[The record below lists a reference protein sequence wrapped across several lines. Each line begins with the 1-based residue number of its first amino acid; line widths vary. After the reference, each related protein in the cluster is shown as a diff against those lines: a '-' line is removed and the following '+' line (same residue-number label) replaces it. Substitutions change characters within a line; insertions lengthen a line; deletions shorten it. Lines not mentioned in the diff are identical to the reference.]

1 MKMEPMEC
9 SDGVVNAGT
18 TTSAADYS
26 PDFYSPDFDSPMPP
40 IMEDVDSRGTSYGR
54 PPLKS
59 KAWAHFTRAKDGDP
73 NSPKASC
80 NYCGRSYKCHSK
92 KQGTSSMLHHLTI
105 CKHYRA
111 RQSRLA
117 ASKSKLICEL
127 KKDGDSTTASLAIDK
142 CVEKKI
148 RAAIARMIIVD
159 GLPFRF
165 VEGQGFRDFMR
176 TIDSKFPIP
185 SCFTVMRDCVKLY
198 LLEKEKLRNLFTTS
212 GQRVCLTTSM
222 WTSTQN
228 LNYICIT
235 GHFIGNDWK
244 LNRRIMNFC
253 KVPNYE
259 GVTIGRVIE
268 SCLLDF
274 GIDNIF
280 TITVDSTTS
289 NDTAID
295 YIRRRTKYKVGTILD
310 NEFIHMRCCAH
321 SLNLIMTEGV
331 KDVNES
337 IVKVRNAVAYVKST
351 PSRFD
356 KFKSCVE
363 MQKIQSKGLCLDVP
377 NRWNSTSMM
386 LDVAEKCQSA
396 FELLQESDGQFVHHL
411 SGDERGR
418 PGLGPP
424 DCNDWDNVRVTVKF
438 LKIFYDVALRISGS
452 LHANSHLYFHEL
464 SVVHQHL
471 QALCESSDNLLQSM
485 AERFKANFEKYWVDF
500 EKVNLMLF
508 VAAVLDPRYKLDALE
523 FWFTEVVG
531 IEQATELVA
540 KLRRVIDRLYDQYT
554 KFGGDICG
562 VELSGAEPQSSSI
575 SINSSKQ
582 GFLNFMSRYYKIRTS
597 QNNVECKSELDQY
610 LTDDIEA
617 PNENFDIL
625 NWWKLKSTKYPILA
639 QIAKLVLAVPIST
652 IDSESSLSTNGQV
665 LDHFRSSLSP
675 TTVEAI
681 ICAQNW
687 LKEAPPIGYDTRD
700 VMVDAESYKLESEI
714 SLRNILHDDD

>member
-1 MKMEPMEC
+1 MK
-9 SDGVVNAGT
+9 DG
-18 TTSAADYS
+18 
-26 PDFYSPDFDSPMPP
+26 
-40 IMEDVDSRGTSYGR
+40 DSRGTSCGH

-59 KAWAHFTRAKDGDP
+59 KAWAHFTRVKDGDP

-92 KQGTSSMLHHLTI
+92 KQGTSSMLYHLTI

-111 RQSRLA
+111 RQNRLA

-127 KKDGDSTTASLAIDK
+127 KKDGDSTTGSLAIDK

-148 RAAIARMIIVD
+148 GVAIARMIIVD

-185 SCFTVMRDCVKLY
+185 SCITVMRDCVKLY

-212 GQRVCLTTSM
+212 GQRVCLTT
-222 WTSTQN
+222 T
-228 LNYICIT
+228 
-235 GHFIGNDWK
+235 
-244 LNRRIMNFC
+244 
-253 KVPNYE
+253 
-259 GVTIGRVIE
+259 
-268 SCLLDF
+268 
-274 GIDNIF
+274 
-280 TITVDSTTS
+280 
-289 NDTAID
+289 
-295 YIRRRTKYKVGTILD
+295 
-310 NEFIHMRCCAH
+310 
-321 SLNLIMTEGV
+321 
-331 KDVNES
+331 
-337 IVKVRNAVAYVKST
+337 
-351 PSRFD
+351 
-356 KFKSCVE
+356 
-363 MQKIQSKGLCLDVP
+363 
-377 NRWNSTSMM
+377 
-386 LDVAEKCQSA
+386 
-396 FELLQESDGQFVHHL
+396 
-411 SGDERGR
+411 
-418 PGLGPP
+418 
-424 DCNDWDNVRVTVKF
+424 
-438 LKIFYDVALRISGS
+438 
-452 LHANSHLYFHEL
+452 
-464 SVVHQHL
+464 
-471 QALCESSDNLLQSM
+471 
-485 AERFKANFEKYWVDF
+485 
-500 EKVNLMLF
+500 
-508 VAAVLDPRYKLDALE
+508 AVLDPRYKLDALE

-554 KFGGDICG
+554 KFGGDVCG

-597 QNNVECKSELDQY
+597 QNNVGCKSELDQY

-625 NWWKLKSTKYPILA
+625 NWWKVKSTKFPILA
-639 QIAKLVLAVPIST
+639 HIAKVVLAVPIST
-652 IDSESSLSTNGQV
+652 IDSESSFSADGQV

-675 TTVEAI
+675 TAVEAI

-687 LKEAPPIGYDTRD
+687 LKEAPPIAYDTRD